1 MSEAP
6 IFHSKYSYHHD
17 GKAQQLDIHEILVK
31 RSRLGIFLSYFMVV
45 VFLGT
50 NVYFVTTKVFCI
62 LILTFFEV
70 NIRSIWSILVCFLL
84 AKFLHYNPVKKE
96 RVVIM
101 PAFGVQ
107 LETHYWSGRIVR
119 LFVPISKILSSMLN
133 ECVTPVTCY
142 WSLAL
147 LLRDEGEL
155 MLVFQLIRFVQKLQ
169 PPLKMLVPVWKALR
183 AAINCEETSIT

>member
-1 MSEAP
+1 MMSEVP
-6 IFHSKYSYHHD
+6 VFHSKYSYNHHD
-17 GKAQQLDIHEILVK
+17 SKAQHLDIHEILVK
-31 RSRLGIFLSYFMVV
+31 KSRLGTFLFYFMVA

-50 NVYFVTTKVFCI
+50 NVYFVTMK
-62 LILTFFEV
+62 EV
-70 NIRSIWSILVCFLL
+70 DISRSIWSILVCFVL
-84 AKFLHYNPVKKE
+84 AMFLHYNPVKKE

-107 LETHYWSGRIVR
+107 LETHYWSGRIIR
-119 LFVPISKILSSMLN
+119 RFVPISKILSSMLN

-155 MLVFQLIRFVQKLQ
+155 MLVFQKLQ

-183 AAINCEETSIT
+183 AAINGQETSIT

>member
-6 IFHSKYSYHHD
+6 VFHSKYSYNHHD
-17 GKAQQLDIHEILVK
+17 SKAQQLDIHEILVK
-31 RSRLGIFLSYFMVV
+31 RSRLRTFLSYFMVA

-50 NVYFVTTKVFCI
+50 NVYFVTMKEFD
-62 LILTFFEV
+62 
-70 NIRSIWSILVCFLL
+70 IRSIWSILVCFLL
-84 AKFLHYNPVKKE
+84 AKFLHYNPVEKE

-107 LETHYWSGRIVR
+107 LEIHYWSGRIVR
-119 LFVPISKILSSMLN
+119 RFVPISKILRSMLN

-147 LLRDEGEL
+147 LLRDEGDL
-155 MLVFQLIRFVQKLQ
+155 MLVFQKLQ

-183 AAINCEETSIT
+183 TAIDCEETSIA

>member
-1 MSEAP
+1 MMSEAP

-31 RSRLGIFLSYFMVV
+31 RSRLGIFLSYSMVV

-50 NVYFVTTKVFCI
+50 NVYFVTTK
-62 LILTFFEV
+62 EV

-155 MLVFQLIRFVQKLQ
+155 MLVFQKLQ